1 MISFFKILQFVRND
15 RKRSQRL
22 INHLIREKRVFL
34 ITINFFGPQCK
45 LIKHQNLN
53 NSWRKYQIY
62 NTWSSVTKIKNV
74 FLKTF

>member
-34 ITINFFGPQCK
+34 ITIF
-45 LIKHQNLN
+45 
-53 NSWRKYQIY
+53 
-62 NTWSSVTKIKNV
+62 
-74 FLKTF
+74 FLKLFWPAMQVNKASKFE